1 MSNIPAAIEKRSSAR
16 GYQPEK
22 LIGVELGALVKTGD
36 VSRET
41 ELCERVDWRRVHRRS
56 VQEQDTLL
64 LLDVQGQVL
73 RRSFPDGREED
84 AGNG

>member
-22 LIGVELGALVKTGD
+22 LIGVELDALVKTGD

-41 ELCERVDWRRVHRRS
+41 ERS
-56 VQEQDTLL
+56 GGKSVSCAE
-64 LLDVQGQVL
+64 
-73 RRSFPDGREED
+73 S
-84 AGNG
+84 AGMTM